1 MYGVICDS
9 MVLCVMW
16 GWVVWC
22 MVCDG
27 VVWCISRV
35 EMKSSKEKRSIVS
48 VCREQ

>member
-1 MYGVICDS
+1 
-9 MVLCVMW
+9 MVCNVVLSVM
-16 GWVVWC
+16 VWC